1 VIRSSARAALPVR
14 EAGPILAGMLTL
26 SLLRHAKSS
35 WADADLAD
43 CERPLA
49 KRGIKAAPLM
59 GAVMKREDLMPD
71 LVLCSPAARARQTLE
86 LVLAEIGG
94 RPPEI
99 EVADAFYPG
108 SPTAMLERLRRI
120 GKRYHHVLVIG
131 HNPGLHALA
140 LDLVGKGDRAML
152 AQLGKKFP
160 TAALAVLRLP
170 GDRWS
175 GLKRGAARLDRF
187 VTPRSLA

>member
-1 VIRSSARAALPVR
+1 MLR
-14 EAGPILAGMLTL
+14 GMLTL

-35 WADADLAD
+35 WTDPDLAD
-43 CERPLA
+43 TERPLA

-59 GAVMKREDLMPD
+59 GAVMKREDLTPD
-71 LVLCSPAARARQTLE
+71 LVLCSPAVRARETLE
-86 LVLAEIGG
+86 LLLGEIGG

-99 EVADAFYPG
+99 EVAEEFYPG
-108 SPTAMLERLRRI
+108 SPTAMLERLRAI
-120 GKRYHHVLVIG
+120 GKEHRHVLAIG

-140 LDLVGKGDRAML
+140 LDLIGKGDRDQL
-152 AQLGKKFP
+152 AQLAKKFP